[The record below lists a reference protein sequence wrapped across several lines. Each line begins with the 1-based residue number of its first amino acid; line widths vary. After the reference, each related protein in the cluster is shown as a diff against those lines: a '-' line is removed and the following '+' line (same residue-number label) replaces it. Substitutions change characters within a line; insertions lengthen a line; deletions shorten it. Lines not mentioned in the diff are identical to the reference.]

1 MVAGP
6 AVAAAVGL
14 FKVRLALNAF
24 CLSVR
29 LSFSLSHPA
38 PSLYPARTRGGDR
51 GADAP
56 PPHSP
61 GALSWCAAAESEVAI
76 GAGLSGRNRS

>member
-14 FKVRLALNAF
+14 FKVRLAF

-38 PSLYPARTRGGDR
+38 PSLYPARARGGDR

-56 PPHSP
+56 PPRSP
-61 GALSWCAAAESEVAI
+61 GAPSWCAAAESEVAV